1 MTKSPAAPLDETE
14 TELESAPSA
23 PRWVRAFGIV
33 LVVLLVAFLA
43 LHLTGHAPMAG
54 IHGA

>member
-1 MTKSPAAPLDETE
+1 MSESLTTPLDDIETEHQSPAGT
-14 TELESAPSA
+14 
-23 PRWVRAFGIV
+23 PRWVKSLGIA

-43 LHLTGHAPMAG
+43 LHLSGHAPMAG

>member
-1 MTKSPAAPLDETE
+1 MAESLTTPLDEIE
-14 TELESAPSA
+14 TGQESPPHT
-23 PRWVRAFGIV
+23 PRWVMAFG
-33 LVVLLVAFLA
+33 LFVVVVLVAFVA

>member
-1 MTKSPAAPLDETE
+1 MAELLTAPLDDIKTDHQLPPR
-14 TELESAPSA
+14 T
-23 PRWVRAFGIV
+23 PRWVKAFGIV
-33 LVVLLVAFLA
+33 LVVLLVAFVA